1 MANEL
6 IGEIFISRNEYDFM
20 WDRTDPIF
28 YGVHIID
35 IISTNRWPFINV
47 TPEIIYSYQ
56 RGLRDPALLGIVKGL
71 IPGDYD
77 LYGEKTF
84 NSNEKNQQSSK
95 LDLLPSNFSPFE
107 IYLIDVLIYLGLS
120 FEFPVFNSNDLNELN
135 QAWTGDNLESI
146 KSAHDYQE
154 IIKGI
159 NFVIEKLIGDNIR
172 IGAISQV
179 ELPLY
184 PKQLFS
190 SSDFPEIQKLR
201 FICYKP

>member
-1 MANEL
+1 MADEL
-6 IGEIFISRNEYDFM
+6 IGKIFISRNEYDFM

-35 IISTNRWPFINV
+35 MISTNRWPFIHV
-47 TPEIIYSYQ
+47 TTEIIYSYQ

-71 IPGDYD
+71 IPKDYD
-77 LYGEKTF
+77 LYAENPF
-84 NSNEKNQQSSK
+84 RINDQNEQSSK

-107 IYLIDVLIYLGLS
+107 IYLVDILIYLGLS
-120 FEFPVFNSNDLNELN
+120 FEFPVFNSNDLKELN
-135 QAWTGDNLESI
+135 QAWTGDNLESN
-146 KSAHDYQE
+146 KRAHDYQE

-159 NFVIEKLIGDNIR
+159 NLVVEYLIGDNIR

-179 ELPLY
+179 ELSLY
-184 PKQLFS
+184 PKDIFR
-190 SSDFPEIQKLR
+190 SSDFPEIEKLR

>member
-6 IGEIFISRNEYDFM
+6 IGKIFISRNEYDFM

-56 RGLRDPALLGIVKGL
+56 RGLRDPALLGLVKGL
-71 IPGDYD
+71 IHAEYD
-77 LYGEKTF
+77 LYEEKHF
-84 NSNEKNQQSSK
+84 SDNEKNQESSK
-95 LDLLPSNFSPFE
+95 IDLLPSNFSPFE
-107 IYLIDVLIYLGLS
+107 IYLIDVLIYLGLCR
-120 FEFPVFNSNDLNELN
+120 EIPVFDQNDIKALN
-135 QAWTGDNLESI
+135 QEWTDEYIESN
-146 KSAHDYQE
+146 KTPYDFKK
-154 IIKGI
+154 IINGL
-159 NFVIEKLIGDNIR
+159 NTVIGELISDNIR

-184 PKQLFS
+184 PKELFS
-190 SSDFPEIQKLR
+190 ASDFPELEKLR